1 MGIEEAAAE
10 AEDRALRLSV
20 GVVGRAED
28 SGTVVDAVKG
38 RFPDSAC
45 WALID
50 SMATTTG
57 CVWLNL
63 TAAPGVPEYVCAA
76 CSEAVKFGV

>member
-1 MGIEEAAAE
+1 MAEGLHCPITVRAGMGIEEAAAE
-10 AEDRALRLSV
+10 AEDRVLRLSV

-50 SMATTTG
+50 SIATTTG
-57 CVWLNL
+57 CV
-63 TAAPGVPEYVCAA
+63 
-76 CSEAVKFGV
+76 